1 MQENAGV
8 WRQEQQKLL
17 FYEIMH
23 SNPIC
28 SEKQSKILHDVIYEI
43 MNEIDYI
50 LLTPFSNTKAKGIKI
65 QNS

>member
-1 MQENAGV
+1 MLQKGV

-28 SEKQSKILHDVIYEI
+28 GGKKSKILHNVIY
-43 MNEIDYI
+43 
-50 LLTPFSNTKAKGIKI
+50 K
-65 QNS
+65 NSD